1 MDFKIDTKTNY
12 TTLTPVANIL
22 DANLTEA
29 VRQKW
34 TVLTESGSNNLI
46 IDLSSCNTVS
56 EDAIEALLQLHEDFY
71 MNEQSLVFTHLQEA
85 VMQSIKAIDEDR
97 ILNIT
102 PSFVE
107 AEDIVNMEVLER
119 DLLNEE

>member
-46 IDLSSCNTVS
+46 IDLSLCNTMS